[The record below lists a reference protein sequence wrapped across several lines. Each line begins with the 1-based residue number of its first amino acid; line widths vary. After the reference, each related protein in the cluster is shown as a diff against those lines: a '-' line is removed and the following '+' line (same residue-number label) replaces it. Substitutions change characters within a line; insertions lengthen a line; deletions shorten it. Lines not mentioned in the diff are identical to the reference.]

1 MLEDIFTL
9 LGMLLTVA
17 AILALAYFSTKY
29 ISRMKLGSLGNLSKS
44 SHMHT
49 LDQLTVGADLRL
61 ILVQVGTRYLLL
73 GLSPGGIS
81 SLAELT
87 PEEASLWELNNSS
100 VIGGA
105 NTENPSFRESFL
117 DALKQKRK

>member
-1 MLEDIFTL
+1 MDFFAL

-29 ISRMKLGSLGNLSKS
+29 ISRMKLGSLGNLAKS
-44 SHMHT
+44 GHMRT
-49 LDQLTVGADLRL
+49 LDQLIVGADLRL

-73 GLSPGGIS
+73 GLSPGGIT

-87 PEEASLWELNNSS
+87 PEEASLWELDKPS
-100 VIGGA
+100 VNGV
-105 NTENPSFRESFL
+105 NTEHPSFRESFL
-117 DALKQKRK
+117 EALKQKRK